1 MVFKMSVNEIH
12 FSASFAIT
20 LNLLPFKAI
29 LLNHTPADLPQ
40 MGSELGCTVRECTG
54 HSDPG
59 TGPVKVGAV
68 TSAPYS
74 NAAVAW

>member
-1 MVFKMSVNEIH
+1 MSVNEIH
-12 FSASFAIT
+12 FFALFAIT
-20 LNLLPFKAI
+20 SNLLPFKAI

-54 HSDPG
+54 HSGPG
-59 TGPVKVGAV
+59 TGPVKVGAG

-74 NAAVAW
+74 NSAVAW

>member
-1 MVFKMSVNEIH
+1 MSVKGIH

-20 LNLLPFKAI
+20 SNLLPFKAI
-29 LLNHTPADLPQ
+29 LLSNTPADLLQ
-40 MGSELGCTVRECTG
+40 MGSELGCAVRECTG
-54 HSDPG
+54 HSGPG

-74 NAAVAW
+74 NSAVT